1 MLVFGLTGGVASGKS
16 TIAEH
21 FRRRGIPVIDAD
33 VLAREVVAPGT
44 PGLAEI
50 LRTFGNGVATSG
62 GELDRA
68 RLAELVFSD
77 PENLQRLERIVHPL
91 VAEALKTQLETYRL
105 AGHGLVGYD
114 VPLLFE
120 RGLEKRFSPVVLVAA
135 SPARQLERAMRRNG
149 WREDQAWARIR
160 AQLPLEHKRRLADY
174 VIDNDGSLESASA
187 QADDVL
193 ASLRARA
200 NGG

>member
-21 FRRRGIPVIDAD
+21 FRRRGVPVIDAD
-33 VLAREVVAPGT
+33 TLAREVVAAGT
-44 PGLAEI
+44 PGLTDV
-50 LRTFGNGVATSG
+50 LNTFGSGVTAPS

-77 PENLQRLERIVHPL
+77 PAQLDRLERIVHPR
-91 VAEALKTQLETYRL
+91 VAEALEHQLEMLRL
-105 AGHGLVGYD
+105 AGHALVGYE

-135 SPARQLERAMRRNG
+135 SPEQQVARAMRRNG
-149 WREDQAWARIR
+149 WSEEQAWARIR
-160 AQLPLEHKRRLADY
+160 AQLPLEHKRRLSDY

-193 ASLRARA
+193 ARLRARA
-200 NGG
+200 AEG